1 MEKLVLY
8 IGNRNYSSW
17 SMRAWM
23 ALEGSGI
30 PFEDVLIPFDF
41 AAGNPEIKAVSPTG
55 LVPFLKD
62 GTVTVWET
70 LSIIEYAA
78 ELFPDAGVW
87 PKDREARSLARSISA
102 EMHAGFRALRGA
114 CPMNMRRT
122 PGKID
127 LPDGVARDV
136 SRIEAIWR
144 DCLVKS
150 GGPFLFGAFSAAD
163 AMFAPVIWRFHS
175 YNVPEHAELSDE
187 SRAYLATMLA
197 HPAMQA
203 WERSA
208 LAETEALAHYDTAA
222 LANFGGVRSVE

>member
-41 AAGNPEIKAVSPTG
+41 AAGNPEIKAISPTG
-55 LVPFLKD
+55 LVPFLRH

-70 LSIIEYAA
+70 LSIIECAA

-114 CPMNMRRT
+114 CPMNMRRA

-127 LPDGVARDV
+127 LPDGVAPDV
-136 SRIEAIWR
+136 ARIEAIWR
-144 DCLVKS
+144 DCLAKS

-163 AMFAPVIWRFHS
+163 AMFAPVVSRFETYALDVS
-175 YNVPEHAELSDE
+175 QQTQDYM
-187 SRAYLATMLA
+187 ATMMA
-197 HPAMQA
+197 HPSWVKWRDM
-203 WERSA
+203 A
-208 LAETEALAHYDTAA
+208 LAEPWVVPED
-222 LANFGGVRSVE
+222 EP

>member
-41 AAGNPEIKAVSPTG
+41 AAGNPEIKAISPTG
-55 LVPFLKD
+55 LVPFLRH
-62 GTVTVWET
+62 GSLNIWET

-114 CPMNMRRT
+114 CPMNMRRA
-122 PGKID
+122 PDKID
-127 LPDGVARDV
+127 LPDGVAPDV
-136 SRIEAIWR
+136 ARIEAIWR
-144 DCLVKS
+144 DCLAKS

-163 AMFAPVIWRFHS
+163 AMFAPVVSRFETYALDVS
-175 YNVPEHAELSDE
+175 QQTQDYM
-187 SRAYLATMLA
+187 ATMMA
-197 HPAMQA
+197 HPYWVKWRDM
-203 WERSA
+203 A
-208 LAETEALAHYDTAA
+208 LAEPWVVPED
-222 LANFGGVRSVE
+222 EP

>member
-41 AAGNPEIKAVSPTG
+41 AAGNPEIKAISPTG
-55 LVPFLKD
+55 LVPFLRH

-136 SRIEAIWR
+136 ARIEAIWR
-144 DCLVKS
+144 DCLAKS

-163 AMFAPVIWRFHS
+163 AMFAPVVSRFETYALDVS
-175 YNVPEHAELSDE
+175 QQTQDYM
-187 SRAYLATMLA
+187 ATMMA
-197 HPAMQA
+197 HPSWVKWRDM
-203 WERSA
+203 A
-208 LAETEALAHYDTAA
+208 LAEPWVVPED
-222 LANFGGVRSVE
+222 EP

>member
-1 MEKLVLY
+1 MDKLVLF

-41 AAGNPEIKAVSPTG
+41 AAGNPEIKAISPTG
-55 LVPFLKD
+55 LVPFLRH
-62 GTVTVWET
+62 GSLNIWET

-114 CPMNMRRT
+114 CPMNMRRA

-127 LPDGVARDV
+127 LPDGVAPDV
-136 SRIEAIWR
+136 ARIEAIWR
-144 DCLVKS
+144 DCLAKS

-163 AMFAPVIWRFHS
+163 AMFAPVVSRFETYALDVS
-175 YNVPEHAELSDE
+175 QQTQDYM
-187 SRAYLATMLA
+187 ATMMA
-197 HPAMQA
+197 HPYWVKWRDM
-203 WERSA
+203 A
-208 LAETEALAHYDTAA
+208 LAEPWVVPED
-222 LANFGGVRSVE
+222 EP

>member
-8 IGNRNYSSW
+8 IGNRNDSSW

-41 AAGNPEIKAVSPTG
+41 AAGNPEIKAISPTG
-55 LVPFLKD
+55 LVPFLRH
-62 GTVTVWET
+62 GTLNVWET
-70 LSIIEYAA
+70 LSIIEYVA

-87 PKDREARSLARSISA
+87 PKDRDARSLARSISA

-127 LPDGVARDV
+127 LPDGVAADV
-136 SRIEAIWR
+136 ARIEAIWR
-144 DCLVKS
+144 DCLAKS

-163 AMFAPVIWRFHS
+163 AMFAPVVSRFETYALDVS
-175 YNVPEHAELSDE
+175 QQTQDYM
-187 SRAYLATMLA
+187 ATMMA
-197 HPAMQA
+197 HPAWVKWRDM
-203 WERSA
+203 A
-208 LAETEALAHYDTAA
+208 LAEPWVVPDDEP
-222 LANFGGVRSVE
+222 

>member
-41 AAGNPEIKAVSPTG
+41 AAGNPEIKAISPTG
-55 LVPFLKD
+55 LVPFLRH

-127 LPDGVARDV
+127 LPDGVVRDV
-136 SRIEAIWR
+136 ARIEAIWR
-144 DCLVKS
+144 DCLAKS

-163 AMFAPVIWRFHS
+163 AMFAPVVSRFETYALDVS
-175 YNVPEHAELSDE
+175 QKTQDYM
-187 SRAYLATMLA
+187 ATMMA
-197 HPAMQA
+197 HPAWVKWRDM
-203 WERSA
+203 A
-208 LAETEALAHYDTAA
+208 LAEPWVVPED
-222 LANFGGVRSVE
+222 EP

>member
-41 AAGNPEIKAVSPTG
+41 AAGNPEIKAISPTG

-62 GTVTVWET
+62 GTVTVWEA

-136 SRIEAIWR
+136 ARIEAIWR
-144 DCLVKS
+144 DCLAKF

-163 AMFAPVIWRFHS
+163 AMFAPVVSRFETYALDVS
-175 YNVPEHAELSDE
+175 QQTQDYM
-187 SRAYLATMLA
+187 ATMMA
-197 HPAMQA
+197 HPSWVKWRDM
-203 WERSA
+203 A
-208 LAETEALAHYDTAA
+208 LAEPWVVPED
-222 LANFGGVRSVE
+222 EP

>member
-30 PFEDVLIPFDF
+30 PFEDVVIPFDF
-41 AAGNPEIKAVSPTG
+41 AAGNPEIKAISPTG

-70 LSIIEYAA
+70 ISIIEYVA

-87 PKDREARSLARSISA
+87 PKDCEARSLARSISA

-122 PGKID
+122 PGKIA
-127 LPDGVARDV
+127 LPEGVARDV

-144 DCLVKS
+144 DCLAKS

-163 AMFAPVIWRFHS
+163 AMFAPVVSRFETYALDVS
-175 YNVPEHAELSDE
+175 QQTQDYM
-187 SRAYLATMLA
+187 ATMMA
-197 HPAMQA
+197 HPAWVKWQDM
-203 WERSA
+203 A
-208 LAETEALAHYDTAA
+208 LAELWVVPED
-222 LANFGGVRSVE
+222 EP

>member
-41 AAGNPEIKAVSPTG
+41 AAGNPEIKAISPTG
-55 LVPFLKD
+55 LVPFLRH

-114 CPMNMRRT
+114 CPMNMRRP

-136 SRIEAIWR
+136 ARIEAIWR
-144 DCLVKS
+144 DCLAKS

-163 AMFAPVIWRFHS
+163 AMFAPVVSRFETYALDVS
-175 YNVPEHAELSDE
+175 ELTHD
-187 SRAYLATMLA
+187 YMATMMA
-197 HPAMQA
+197 HPAWVKWRDM
-203 WERSA
+203 A
-208 LAETEALAHYDTAA
+208 LAEPWVVPED
-222 LANFGGVRSVE
+222 EP

>member
-41 AAGNPEIKAVSPTG
+41 AAGNPEIKAISPTG
-55 LVPFLKD
+55 LVPFLRH
-62 GTVTVWET
+62 GSLNIWET

-122 PGKID
+122 PGQID

-144 DCLVKS
+144 DCLAKS

-163 AMFAPVIWRFHS
+163 AMFAPVVSRFETYALDVS
-175 YNVPEHAELSDE
+175 QQTQDYM
-187 SRAYLATMLA
+187 ATMMA
-197 HPAMQA
+197 HPSWVKWRDM
-203 WERSA
+203 A
-208 LAETEALAHYDTAA
+208 LAEPWVVPED
-222 LANFGGVRSVE
+222 EP